1 MRFTNS
7 MVAEEAFAN
16 PNEKPNKLT
25 KKRKTQANSK
35 KRQLV
40 DVDSNVPAKRPRGRP
55 RKNAA

>member
-1 MRFTNS
+1 

-16 PNEKPNKLT
+16 PNEKPNKPT
-25 KKRKTQANSK
+25 KKRKTQANYK